1 MQGYFHIK
9 REEKNKL
16 AYGQTKNEGIDVGV
30 HFHSQIEVYQICSG
44 QVEVLINDKR
54 RVLSEGE
61 IAVSFSYDAHGYR
74 SVGPAEATYL
84 IVPTDAF
91 PDLSPYLSGKQLGSP
106 FIDDQ
111 SVCHKVRTAM
121 NGVLSADNELTARG
135 WIYVIFGTVFSLG
148 TVCECKEQRE
158 RQTRLGA
165 ELLIYVGKH
174 FREELT
180 LGTLGE
186 HFGYNPSYLSR
197 YFRDTFGIS
206 FGKYLTTLRL
216 REAVLLLRQ
225 GDLTVT
231 ECALES
237 GFGSIRSFY
246 RCFYE
251 EFKCTP
257 KEYLSGENQT

>member
-1 MQGYFHIK
+1 MQGYFHLK

-16 AYGQTKNEGIDVGV
+16 SYGRAINNNIDIGV
-30 HFHSQIEVYQICSG
+30 HFHSQIEIYLICSG
-44 QVEVLINDKR
+44 QVEALINDKR
-54 RVLSEGE
+54 RILSEGE

-74 SVGPAEATYL
+74 SVGSAEAIYL

-91 PDLSPYLSGKQLGSP
+91 PDLSTYLSGKQLGSP
-106 FIDDQ
+106 FIDDP
-111 SVCHKVRTAM
+111 SVYERVLTAM
-121 NGVLSADNELTARG
+121 NGILSTDNELTARG
-135 WIYVIFGTVFSLG
+135 WIYVIFGTIFSLG
-148 TVCECKEQRE
+148 TVCERQKPRE
-158 RQTRLGA
+158 GQTRLGA

-180 LGTLGE
+180 LGDLGE

-216 REAVLLLRQ
+216 REAVLLLRR
-225 GDLTVT
+225 GDRTVT

-246 RCFYE
+246 RCFYD

-257 KEYLSGENQT
+257 KEYLKGEKHI